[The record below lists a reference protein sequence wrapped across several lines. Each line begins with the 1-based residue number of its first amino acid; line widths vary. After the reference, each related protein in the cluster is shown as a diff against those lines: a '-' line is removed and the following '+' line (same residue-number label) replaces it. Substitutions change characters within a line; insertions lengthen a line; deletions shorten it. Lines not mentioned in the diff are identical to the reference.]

1 MGKFDGILLC
11 SDFDQTMGVG
21 GVVTPDN
28 CKAIE
33 YFQQNGGLFTIIS
46 GRNPLF
52 LKNHQEGFRV
62 NAPLVGYNGA
72 RILDQN
78 TGEVLH
84 SGGRQ
89 DMLALDIAEQLW
101 DTEPTVR
108 RVVMHDRTTNSLT
121 CHREEREGTVR
132 TIKELRDACEMP
144 LYNVLCCAQTPE
156 ETEALLYKLRRIA
169 PPCFEIARS
178 WATGIEIICMEDRKG
193 PAALRLKKMLGA
205 RLLVTAGDFEN
216 DISMLEMG
224 DISYAVE
231 NALPHVKTAA
241 KRQTVHYEQSAI
253 AAIVA
258 ELEREL

>member
-11 SDFDQTMGVG
+11 SDFDQTMGIG

-28 CKAIE
+28 CRAIE

-78 TGEVLH
+78 TGELLH

-178 WATGIEIICMEDRKG
+178 WAMGIEIICMEDRKG